1 MKKSSLLKFAA
12 VVLFVLLFVFG
23 LRLAALKPLW
33 NDELYSQIY
42 SVEKLSYSQ
51 ILLGHVPE
59 GNNSPLFYILQKGVC
74 DMTHFQLPFVWKGQW
89 SIAQPQAQLT
99 LRLMPNFFMSLAL
112 AIIFYMFA
120 KQYSSM
126 AGVYAFLTALS
137 SSAVWVYWVEARP
150 YALWFTLSL
159 FQLLYFLQFICQKDK
174 RLQAWQKLT
183 VVHIFLSLTAV
194 FGAVQVFIVSLLLFG
209 FYEKK
214 LTRYLLILF
223 LPLAFGFY
231 YFLNAPHY
239 VFCLPPDPGVLI
251 WENFS
256 VERLLLVLLCGI
268 FALSAGS
275 QNKKQSLDVLLP
287 YGILVA
293 LFFGAVLGIMVCFA
307 MTTQPNWKGFMISS
321 RYFIFLAP
329 LGIVSTVVFLFE
341 VFKKLAREPWMIIN
355 FSILAA
361 GLLVL
366 RSLKVIIEIFALGI
380 Y

>member
-1 MKKSSLLKFAA
+1 M
-12 VVLFVLLFVFG
+12 LFVLLFVFG

-51 ILLGHVPE
+51 ILLGQIPE

-74 DMTHFQLPFVWKGQW
+74 DMTHFQLPFAWKGQW
-89 SIAQPQAQLT
+89 SIAQPQAQLI
-99 LRLMPNFFMSLAL
+99 LRLMPNFFMALAL
-112 AIIFYMFA
+112 TAIFYA
-120 KQYSSM
+120 LTVEYSLW
-126 AGVYAFLTALS
+126 AGWYAFLTALS

-150 YALWFTLSL
+150 YALWFALSF
-159 FQLLYFLQFICQKDK
+159 FQLLYFLQFIRQRDK
-174 RLQAWQKLT
+174 RPQTWQKLT
-183 VVHIFLSLTAV
+183 VIHILLSLTAV

-214 LTRYLLILF
+214 LSRYLLILF

-231 YFLNAPHY
+231 YFLNAQHY
-239 VFCLPPDPGVLI
+239 VFCLPPDPGVLM
-251 WENFS
+251 WENFP

-268 FALSAGS
+268 FAVSTGL
-275 QNKKQSLDVLLP
+275 QNKKELPEVLLP
-287 YGILVA
+287 YTILVV

-307 MTTQPNWKGFMISS
+307 MTAQLNWKGFVISS

-329 LGIVSTVVFLFE
+329 LGIVLTTVFLFE

-355 FSILAA
+355 FSLLAG

-366 RSLKVIIEIFALGI
+366 RSLKVMIEIFALGI